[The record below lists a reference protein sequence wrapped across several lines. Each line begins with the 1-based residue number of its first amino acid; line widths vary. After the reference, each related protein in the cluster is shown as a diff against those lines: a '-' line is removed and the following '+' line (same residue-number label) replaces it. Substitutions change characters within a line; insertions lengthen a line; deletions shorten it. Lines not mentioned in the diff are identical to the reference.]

1 MDGEEDFGS
10 AGEVLDVAVSTM
22 FRTSWD
28 RASAFFRDFVL
39 HGTCGGAGVGVLGLW
54 WLCNDAVQVRV
65 RRDEFGFTRV
75 PGFEDF
81 GGGGTA

>member
-1 MDGEEDFGS
+1 VDGEEDFGS

-28 RASAFFRDFVL
+28 RASAFFCDLLL
-39 HGTCGGAGVGVLGLW
+39 HGTCGGARVGVLGLW

-65 RRDEFGFTRV
+65 RRDEFGFARV

-81 GGGGTA
+81 CGGGTA